1 MNAFIGMGLVFGC
14 VLLGYLM
21 EHGNLSVLVQPAELV
36 IIGGA
41 AVGALVISLP
51 GKLLTL
57 VLRDIKKIFIHK
69 SPTKDDFINL
79 LVLLYDLCSKV
90 RREGILSLEND
101 IEDPQKSEIFRKHK
115 EVVED
120 HEVMDF
126 LRDNFRVIVMGVQ
139 TNDVAEILE
148 IDLECSRREA
158 MISSQSLARTADALP
173 GLGIVAA
180 VMGVVLTMG
189 KISEPPAILGASIGA
204 ALVGTFL
211 GVLLCY
217 GFVGPMAI
225 NLEFKVKQKEVYFN
239 VIKTALQHFENSPI
253 VVIEMARREI
263 PSLDRPSFKE
273 FEDIKSKW
281 KTKKE

>member
-1 MNAFIGMGLVFGC
+1 MNTIVGAGLVFGC
-14 VLLGYLM
+14 ILMGYLM
-21 EHGNLSVLVQPAELV
+21 EHGNVSVLIQPAELV
-36 IIGGA
+36 IIAGA
-41 AVGALVISLP
+41 AFGALIISLP
-51 GKLLTL
+51 GKLLTM
-57 VLRDIKKIFIHK
+57 VLKDFKKLFVHK
-69 SPTKDDFINL
+69 SPTKNDYINL

-101 IEDPQKSEIFRKHK
+101 IEEPQKSEIFRRHK
-115 EVVED
+115 EVIED
-120 HEVMDF
+120 PEVMDF

-139 TNDVAEILE
+139 TQEVAEILE
-148 IDLECSRREA
+148 IDLECSRRET
-158 MISSQSLARTADALP
+158 MIPSQSLARMADSLP

-180 VMGVVLTMG
+180 VLGVVLTMG
-189 KISEPPAILGASIGA
+189 KISEPPAVLGASIGA

-211 GVLLCY
+211 GVLCCY
-217 GFVGPMAI
+217 GFVGPMAV
-225 NLEFKVKQKEVYFN
+225 NLEHKVKQKEVYFN

-263 PSLDRPSFKE
+263 PSGERPSFKE